1 MGLTPAQ
8 LERLKER
15 EAKVEAAA
23 AAPASPLR
31 EREHACHLVE
41 AAAAVLA
48 DDDQPSQPAADA
60 VNAVVR
66 SLSQTLGLTPT
77 PAQLERIKERA
88 EREAKVVAAAPE
100 ASRLRV
106 VVEEAGEQQQ
116 EEKEEDVRII
126 GLLPPKPS
134 TDETGS
140 SKDNPVVLGDSDDV
154 DDVPKETDPMYK
166 VVLQYPAGPA
176 SVDTVTITRGD
187 LDRLREKMYL
197 NDNLV
202 DFYLKVTTT
211 DDARSQL
218 LRDLGQGSEAL
229 KN

>member
-41 AAAAVLA
+41 AAAAGLA

-60 VNAVVR
+60 VSAVVR
-66 SLSQTLGLTPT
+66 SLSQTLGLTP
-77 PAQLERIKERA
+77 AQLERIKELA

-100 ASRLRV
+100 ASRPRE
-106 VVEEAGEQQQ
+106 VVEEEGEQQQ